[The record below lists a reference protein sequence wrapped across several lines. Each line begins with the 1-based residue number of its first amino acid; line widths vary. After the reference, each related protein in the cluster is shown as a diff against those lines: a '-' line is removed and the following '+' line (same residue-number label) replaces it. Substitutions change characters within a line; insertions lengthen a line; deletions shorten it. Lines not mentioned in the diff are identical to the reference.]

1 MATLA
6 KMMMKTTIDN
16 KKYGVIDIGSNSVR
30 AILYSGGKVLFKS
43 TLTTRLGEG
52 LSISGAISDGGF
64 IRTLNAVKT
73 LVYQLI
79 GYGADEILPFATEAV
94 RSASNGKEFALAVK
108 DHVGI
113 AVDIV
118 SGYDEGEI
126 GLLGALSGKDG
137 GVIDVGGASAEI
149 VASHG
154 RKIVYSHS
162 LPLGAVR
169 LYESCGEDE
178 SMLAKTISQKLL
190 EYGKVPQYIDYYA
203 VGGTANTLAFIDS
216 GLAL

>member
-1 MATLA
+1 M
-6 KMMMKTTIDN
+6 
-16 KKYGVIDIGSNSVR
+16 
-30 AILYSGGKVLFKS
+30 
-43 TLTTRLGEG
+43 
-52 LSISGAISDGGF
+52 
-64 IRTLNAVKT
+64 
-73 LVYQLI
+73 
-79 GYGADEILPFATEAV
+79 
-94 RSASNGKEFALAVK
+94 
-108 DHVGI
+108 
-113 AVDIV
+113 
-118 SGYDEGEI
+118 
-126 GLLGALSGKDG
+126 GALSGKDG

-216 GLAL
+216 GLEKYSDELIDGRVITLEKMNCLYEKINSLTPSERVEGLRINQRRAEIIKGGALLLKMIMETFKIGRVTVSVGDNLVGYLKKKVFGEGYGRN